1 MLVVTV
7 AMKQQKFTLLKF
19 GALFVFFCAT
29 FYGITVL
36 TPSTFATLNNHT
48 ATALGFLL
56 QVLGMQPVMQG
67 AVVSADGF
75 GVKIIGE
82 CSALYVLILF
92 SSFVLAYPT
101 TLQNKAIGLF
111 FGIPALFV
119 VNTVRLVI
127 VFLVG
132 LWRPDLFEYIHVYLW
147 QPIIII
153 LIFIS
158 CLTWLRYVVMIATR
172 NNPLTFLVRFIA
184 FSSIPFL
191 IWFHLDK
198 IYVAMTGQI
207 TEFLLNC
214 MGYQIRLEPD
224 PNILFYP
231 ATFNLIVF
239 SALILATQSASFSR
253 KGTKIPALV
262 IGVTLMVLV
271 EVIHEL
277 FQVLAYFGM
286 QHALEIMHT
295 TRIANQYL
303 LPFGLWLAF
312 IYADMFKRAGTYTC
326 PICGEEKV
334 GIVEHIKAKH
344 GEKAMED
351 EKVRAMLEA
360 QRSTFKVSKTLDYIK
375 KKFKVQLKNK
385 K

>member
-1 MLVVTV
+1 
-7 AMKQQKFTLLKF
+7 MKQQKFTLLKF

-29 FYGITVL
+29 FYSITVL
-36 TPSTFATLNNHT
+36 TPSTFTPLNNHT
-48 ATALGFLL
+48 ATTLGFLL
-56 QVLGMQPVMQG
+56 RVLGMQPVVQG
-67 AVVSADGF
+67 AVVSMADF
-75 GVKIIGE
+75 SVKIIGE
-82 CSALYVLILF
+82 CSALYVFILF

-101 TLQNKAIGLF
+101 TLKNKSIGLL
-111 FGIPALFV
+111 FGIPGLFA
-119 VNTVRLVI
+119 VNTLRLAV

-132 LWRPDLFEYIHVYLW
+132 LWHPDIFEYVHVYLW

-158 CLTWLRYVVMIATR
+158 CLIWLRYVVMITTR
-172 NNPLTFLVRFIA
+172 NEPLTFLVRFIA

-198 IYVAMTGQI
+198 VYVSITGHV

-214 MGYQIRLEPD
+214 MGYHIRLEPNPD
-224 PNILFYP
+224 ILFYP

-239 SALILATQSASFSR
+239 AALILATQSASISS
-253 KGTKIPALV
+253 KGAKTKALV
-262 IGVTLMVLV
+262 VGISLMALV
-271 EVIHEL
+271 EVIHEV

-312 IYADMFKRAGTYTC
+312 TYADMFKRARTYTC
-326 PICGEEKV
+326 PICGAEKV
-334 GIVEHIKAKH
+334 GIIEHIKAKH
-344 GEKAMED
+344 GAKAMED
-351 EKVRAMLEA
+351 ERVKAMLEA
-360 QRSTFKVSKTLDYIK
+360 QRGVFKVSKAVEKLRLPGVGILDYIK
-375 KKFKVQLKNK
+375 KK
-385 K
+385 

>member
-1 MLVVTV
+1 MQNTRNNS
-7 AMKQQKFTLLKF
+7 AMKQQKFTLPKF
-19 GALFVFFCAT
+19 GVLFVFFCAT
-29 FYGITVL
+29 FYSITVL
-36 TPSTFATLNNHT
+36 APCTFTPLNNHT
-48 ATALGFLL
+48 ATTLGFLL
-56 QVLGMQPVMQG
+56 QVLGMQPAVQG
-67 AVVSADGF
+67 AVVSVADF
-75 GVKIIGE
+75 SVKIIGE
-82 CSALYVLILF
+82 CSALYVFILF

-101 TLQNKAIGLF
+101 SLKNKAIGLL
-111 FGIPALFV
+111 FGIPGLFA
-119 VNTVRLVI
+119 VNTLRLAV
-127 VFLVG
+127 VFLAG
-132 LWRPDLFEYIHVYLW
+132 LWRPDIFEYVHVYLW

-158 CLTWLRYVVMIATR
+158 CMVWLRYVVTIPTR
-172 NNPLTFLVRFIA
+172 NRPLSFLVRFIA

-198 IYVAMTGQI
+198 IYVSITGHV

-214 MGYQIRLEPD
+214 MGYHVRLEPD
-224 PNILFYP
+224 PAILFYP

-239 SALILATQSASFSR
+239 AALILATQSASISS
-253 KGTKIPALV
+253 KGAKTKALI
-262 IGVTLMVLV
+262 IGISLMALV

-326 PICGEEKV
+326 PICGAEKV
-334 GIVEHIKAKH
+334 GVIEHIKAKH
-344 GEKAMED
+344 GERALERDDVREMLKAHKLICEPS
-351 EKVRAMLEA
+351 EKKA
-360 QRSTFKVSKTLDYIK
+360 RSSAK
-375 KKFKVQLKNK
+375 KKNK
-385 K
+385 

>member
-1 MLVVTV
+1 MTI

-19 GALFVFFCAT
+19 GAFFTFFCAA
-29 FYGITVL
+29 FYSATVL
-36 TPSTFATLNNHT
+36 IPSAFATLNNHT
-48 ATALGFLL
+48 ATTLGFLL
-56 QVLGMQPVMQG
+56 QVLGMHPAVQG
-67 AVVSADGF
+67 AMVSVADF
-75 GVKIIGE
+75 SVKIIGE
-82 CSALYVLILF
+82 CSALYVFILF

-101 TLQNKAIGLF
+101 TLQNKAVGLL
-111 FGIPALFV
+111 FGIPALFA
-119 VNTVRLVI
+119 VNTLRLVI

-132 LWRPDLFEYIHVYLW
+132 LWRPDIFEYVHVYLW

-158 CLTWLRYVVMIATR
+158 CLVWLRYVVMITTR
-172 NNPLTFLVRFIA
+172 NEPLTFLVRFIA

-198 IYVAMTGQI
+198 IYVSITGHV

-214 MGYQIRLEPD
+214 MGYHIQLEPNPD
-224 PNILFYP
+224 ILFYP

-253 KGTKIPALV
+253 KGVKTKALV
-262 IGVTLMVLV
+262 IGISLMALV
-271 EVIHEL
+271 EVIHEV

-286 QHALEIMHT
+286 QHALEMMYA
-295 TRIANQYL
+295 TRISNQYF

-312 IYADMFKRAGTYTC
+312 TYADLFKRAGTYTC

-344 GEKAMED
+344 GEKALERED
-351 EKVRAMLEA
+351 VKEVLDV
-360 QRSTFKVSKTLDYIK
+360 QRSTFKVSKAVEKLRLPDVGILDYTK
-375 KKFKVQLKNK
+375 KK
-385 K
+385 